1 MKWLIEHGADVNF
14 RNSYGATPLH
24 HHASERTGNIK
35 FLLELGADINAKNK
49 LGATPLSEAV
59 GAFITDITER
69 GRNEP

>member
-35 FLLELGADINAKNK
+35 FLLELGADINAKK
-49 LGATPLSEAV
+49 
-59 GAFITDITER
+59 
-69 GRNEP
+69 